1 MHTRLNG
8 DRYAGVVITLAI
20 AAGMVGGC
28 EGRSEPRESR
38 SDDPASTQLA
48 TQQPATKNPA
58 TKNPDTKNPAQTS
71 MLPPTT
77 KARALILRHRGPS
90 DRPPPVL
97 IFAPAQADADLA
109 VKDASATAPMGAT
122 PIVVDVA
129 AFTCLIDSIPAAAP
143 GGTAAAL
150 ELEVCGEPHRR
161 VLLDAEQ
168 SKVWIDTSKACVGES
183 SAAWGYLRSARV
195 SLSPR

>member
-1 MHTRLNG
+1 MQRRFNG
-8 DRYAGVVITLAI
+8 DRCDGVVITLAI

-28 EGRSEPRESR
+28 EGRSEPPQSR
-38 SDDPASTQLA
+38 SNDPASTQLA
-48 TQQPATKNPA
+48 TQQPVPRNS
-58 TKNPDTKNPAQTS
+58 DTKNPAQTS

-77 KARALILRHRGPS
+77 KARSLILRHRGPS

-97 IFAPAQADADLA
+97 IFAPAQADADQA
-109 VKDASATAPMGAT
+109 VKDASVTVPMGAT
-122 PIVVDVA
+122 PVVVDVA
-129 AFTCLIDSIPAAAP
+129 AFTCLIEAIPAEAP
-143 GGTAAAL
+143 IENAAAL

-168 SKVWIDTSKACVGES
+168 SKLWIDTSKACVGES
-183 SAAWGYLRSARV
+183 SAAWGYLRSARA